1 MSGKPCHSFFIQW
14 VQFSVGNNQTSLNKN
29 DSFYLCELTDVQIQV
44 LWETLSSLG
53 HGTMEVT
60 SAVEQ
65 LSTSQGKEF

>member
-1 MSGKPCHSFFIQW
+1 MSGRICRSFFIQW

-29 DSFYLCELTDVQIQV
+29 DSFYLCELTDVKIQV